1 MNLIEFKRKLK
12 SNMSLPKCDYKFLNK
27 IVVHTNEI
35 DYPITPRLS
44 NEQYKMF
51 MVVLKDYLKKK
62 V

>member
-1 MNLIEFKRKLK
+1 MNLVQFKSKLK
-12 SNMSLPKCDYKFLNK
+12 NNMALPKCDYKFLNM
-27 IVVHTNEI
+27 IVVTTHDI

-51 MVVLKDYLKKK
+51 MTVLKDYLKRK